1 MAEGKRESIPGRG
14 RSKRKG
20 SRTNCGQ
27 IDAGCCKAKRVGG
40 RAERSGRSVFV
51 QAVRKID
58 RSKLSYTFVRKN
70 TEFVSD
76 SFLERQP
83 VKRAKEQSYVV

>member
-14 RSKRKG
+14 SGKRKG

-27 IDAGCCKAKRVGG
+27 IDAWYCKAKRVGG
-40 RAERSGRSVFV
+40 RAERSGRGVLV
-51 QAVRKID
+51 KAVRKID
-58 RSKLSYTFVRKN
+58 RSKLSFTFVRKN
-70 TEFVSD
+70 TEFVRN

-83 VKRAKEQSYVV
+83 VKRAKERSYVV